1 MLGEPTLNPSQE
13 DEGVARCGEHPDH
26 DLLTKVPGG
35 DGTTMVAIDDG
46 PSEPPEPS
54 PPATDREVE
63 RLSDQLERWFAADR
77 NRTIG
82 ELIDGFGTR
91 SFAVSFVVLMAFPA
105 LPLPTGGLSHLLE
118 AATMLLALELVV
130 GRSEVWVPER
140 WRDKELAGLS
150 GRAGRALVKRVRGL
164 ERFARPRLGSVLDRR
179 TFRRFFGMVVF
190 GLSLA
195 AFVAPPF
202 SGLDTLPALGVV
214 LLSVGVLLHDTV
226 LALVGLV
233 VGALGV
239 GLIIGIGHAITRF
252 F

>member
-1 MLGEPTLNPSQE
+1 
-13 DEGVARCGEHPDH
+13 
-26 DLLTKVPGG
+26 
-35 DGTTMVAIDDG
+35 MVAIEDAERDPPDG
-46 PSEPPEPS
+46 SPS
-54 PPATDREVE
+54 AAGAEVE
-63 RLSDQLERWFAADR
+63 RLSDQLEQWFGQGR

-140 WRDKELAGLS
+140 WRHKELAGLS
-150 GRAGRALVKRVRGL
+150 GKAGRALVKRVRWL
-164 ERFARPRLGSVLDRR
+164 ERFARPRLGPLLDRR
-179 TFRRFFGMVVF
+179 TVHRLFGVVVF
-190 GLSLA
+190 ALALA

-233 VGALGV
+233 VGSLGV
-239 GLIIGIGHAITRF
+239 GLIIGIGHAITRLF
-252 F
+252 